1 MKNLVMTT
9 MAIGVLAV
17 VLVLAAA
24 SSVRAGHGPIC
35 GPGDHWIDTCP
46 AFSISNETVSTVAI
60 DFDFDGVAD
69 VSLDL
74 IGEADHVSAAPDNT
88 DAGDLAHLNHI
99 DIEITSFVE
108 TAGAITLTLVNTAP
122 GQITEQSGDPAL
134 ADIFFDVFF
143 EIEGTPFGTLH
154 NTQALRVEAVID
166 QIPPF
171 NVDMVGVNVP
181 LALYDGNGVLVAQ
194 MTAAA
199 HAVVPSS
206 IVGGTAEILV
216 GDSAAPAE
224 SAGSAGDST
233 LPIAAAAGGLLIAMA
248 GGGLYLRRRLTS

>member
-1 MKNLVMTT
+1 

-24 SSVRAGHGPIC
+24 SVRAGHGSIC

-46 AFSISNETVSTVAI
+46 AFSISNETASTVAI
-60 DFDFDGVAD
+60 DFDSDGVAD

-88 DAGDLAHLNHI
+88 DPGDLAHLNHI
-99 DIEITSFVE
+99 DIEIASFVE
-108 TAGAITLTLVNTAP
+108 TAGGITLTLANTAP

-206 IVGGTAEILV
+206 IVGGTVELV
-216 GDSAAPAE
+216 SQSDSQASASSSLPRDYAAPLA
-224 SAGSAGDST
+224 AGVT
-233 LPIAAAAGGLLIAMA
+233 AAAIALA
-248 GGGLYLRRRLTS
+248 AVAW